1 MHVDLMCNLY
11 NRLMFVQFDDDH
23 ECVREGTDMTSQQL
37 FYFVVL
43 LE

>member
-11 NRLMFVQFDDDH
+11 NRLMFVQFDDDQ
-23 ECVREGTDMTSQQL
+23 CVREGTDMTSQQL